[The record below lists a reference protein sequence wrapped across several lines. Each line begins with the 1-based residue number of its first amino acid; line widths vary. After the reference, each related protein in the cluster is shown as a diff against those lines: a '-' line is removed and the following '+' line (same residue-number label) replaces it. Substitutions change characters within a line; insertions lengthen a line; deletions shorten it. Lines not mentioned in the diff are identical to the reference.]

1 MPTANTVFH
10 TVWLLLNDGD
20 FVRQNAGLNP
30 RLFPRGPLRYLVRLA
45 LSQWEKNHVTLTTAL
60 VDLLTENDDETLK
73 NNGTDITDARQIFAD
88 LNAKFSLS
96 QAELPAARKA
106 CRSWLEEHQ
115 LRLALTDADAAL
127 QLNQLP
133 RAEQAL
139 QQARLP
145 SYERSSN
152 VAISPT
158 SAPPLTVAAIKP
170 GAFPTGFPDLDAAW
184 DGGYRKG
191 ELGMVVA
198 PTGIGKS
205 MGLCMMAAEAFW
217 RGAKVMYYTY
227 ELTPEQ
233 IRDRIVTA
241 ILQKKPSQITKSW
254 DEELRLA
261 AHARGVAIPTGFDID
276 IRNSSMSWPA
286 VTADLDEYKALNGQY
301 PDVLLLD
308 SADDIAPLK
317 GRDAAHTELK
327 EAFVYLRSEIAEG
340 RQIRVWTSG
349 QLNRESIDKA
359 RISLKYI
366 GDAFA
371 KVQKSHYCIGF
382 AQTEQD
388 LDDID
393 GPQLRVY
400 VLKDSLHGTRGAFL
414 KGTAEWG
421 RGKDGYPGIT
431 IKKVEGL

>member
-1 MPTANTVFH
+1 MTINQTSLQTA
-10 TVWLLLNDGD
+10 WLLMNDKD
-20 FVRQNAGLNP
+20 FLRQNAGVNA
-30 RLFPRGPLRYLVRLA
+30 RVFQRGPVRYLVRLA
-45 LSQWEKNHVTLTTAL
+45 IRQWEAYHTTLTKAV
-60 VDLLTENDDETLK
+60 VDMAISREGDKLIADGATEK
-73 NNGTDITDARQIFAD
+73 DARNVFDD
-88 LNAKFSLS
+88 LNVLYGLS
-96 QAELPAARKA
+96 QAELPAARGL
-106 CRSWLEEHQ
+106 CRSWLEENQ
-115 LRLALTDADAAL
+115 LRLAITDADVAL
-127 QLNQLP
+127 KRNDQG

-139 QQARLP
+139 QGARLP
-145 SYERSSN
+145 SFAQSTNLSIN
-152 VAISPT
+152 PG
-158 SAPPLTVAAIKP
+158 SAPPLTVAAVKP
-170 GAFPTGFPDLDAAW
+170 GAFPTGLYDLDAAW

-191 ELGMVVA
+191 ELGMIVA

-205 MGLCMMAAEAFW
+205 MGLCLLAAEAFW
-217 RGAKVMYYTY
+217 RGAKVLYYTY

-233 IRDRIVTA
+233 IRDRIITA
-241 ILQKKPSQITKSW
+241 ILQKKPSQINKAW
-254 DEELRLA
+254 DDELLLA
-261 AHARGVAIPTGFDID
+261 AKGRGVPVPTTFDID
-276 IRNSSMSWPA
+276 IRNSSMTWPA
-286 VTADLDEYKALNGQY
+286 VAADLDEYKAVNGQY

-308 SADDIAPLK
+308 SADDIAPLR
-317 GRDAAHTELK
+317 GRDANHTELK

-388 LDDID
+388 LDDVD
-393 GPQLRVY
+393 GPQLRIY

-431 IKKVEGL
+431 VKKVEGL